1 MEAFSKNNRKSCLRS
16 DMGRNKVCIACNIE
30 RAKESMSCLEFNYK
44 TGKFDKLIFANEQ
57 QIYEHFK
64 TKQDEQVPHLLPTE
78 GGIMLGDKR
87 TSPKLHGCAKDIRE
101 E

>member
-1 MEAFSKNNRKSCLRS
+1 
-16 DMGRNKVCIACNIE
+16 MGRNKVCIACNIE
-30 RAKESMSCLEFNYK
+30 KAKENMSCLQFNYE
-44 TGKFDKLIFANEQ
+44 TGKFDKLIFTNES

-64 TKQDEQVPHLLPTE
+64 TKQDEQVPHLLPPQ
-78 GGIMLGDKR
+78 GGVMLGDKR